1 MSATAL
7 TESAWLGD
15 VESPA
20 TRRNLAGRP
29 AKGHVGRQR
38 KVHCERCGF
47 IAYAS
52 RGALQRSG
60 LPVCGCGEPMTLA
73 NLRDRAAVE
82 WDALEAELVS
92 YGRDAYDAAMRELG
106 YTGMI
111 EPRTAPRKSGAA
123 QKRCQWEGGYCAKF
137 ASGRYCPEHR
147 EHRPDM
153 APAHR
158 RAA

>member
-7 TESAWLGD
+7 TEAWLGD
-15 VESPA
+15 ATASPA
-20 TRRNLAGRP
+20 VSRGGRP

-60 LPVCGCGEPMTLA
+60 LPRCGCGESMTLA

-92 YGRDAYDAAMRELG
+92 YGRDAYTAAMRELG
-106 YTGMI
+106 YAGMV
-111 EPRTAPRKSGAA
+111 EPRTRPAGSGLV
-123 QKRCQWEGGYCAKF
+123 QRRCE
-137 ASGRYCPEHR
+137 ASGCHRFSVGRYCR
-147 EHRPDM
+147 EHEHERPEM
-153 APAHR
+153 APERR